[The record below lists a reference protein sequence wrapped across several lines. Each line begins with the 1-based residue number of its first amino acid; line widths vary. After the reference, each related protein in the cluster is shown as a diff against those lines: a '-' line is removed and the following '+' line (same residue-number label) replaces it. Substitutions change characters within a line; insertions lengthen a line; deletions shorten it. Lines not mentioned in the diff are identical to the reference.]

1 MIDRARTLQI
11 LWDLIALPSVNPMG
25 RPHAGIVP
33 IEKQVLDYLE
43 ALFQP
48 FDVELLRV
56 PCSPIHESLLVRIPG
71 ASDGPA
77 TLLESHA
84 DTVPADDWLDTAFT
98 PRLVGDTLYG
108 RGACDD
114 KGCLAAMTLA
124 ALDILESGI
133 RPPQPVWFLAA
144 GDEEFHQTGIKNFA
158 STQPSLARAIIGEP
172 TQMRPV
178 LQHKGVIRWDI
189 VVHGRSAHS
198 AQPELGIDAIH
209 GGLLVCQS
217 LRSHQEFLRAHH
229 SSTRMTGPSLSVTTL
244 HGGRTRNAIA
254 DECVL
259 SVDFRVNPG
268 MDPAT
273 ERQALIDTL
282 IAIASDPAS
291 SLGKLGVRLEHRPP
305 QTCAPPLST
314 SAEHPFSQRVLELC
328 RRANQSPELDFS
340 TAPYCTDAGWIAHAC
355 PALVLG
361 PGSIAHAHAIDEC
374 IDLNEVQR
382 CAILYRDIVSDNPIP
397 THCDP

>member
-11 LWDLIALPSVNPMG
+11 LRDLIALPSVNPMG
-25 RPHAGIVP
+25 RPHTGSIPV
-33 IEKQVLDYLE
+33 EKQVLDYLE
-43 ALFQP
+43 QLFRP
-48 FDVELLRV
+48 FGVEMQRV

-71 ASDGPA
+71 TCEGPA

-124 ALDILESGI
+124 ALDLLESGV
-133 RPPQPVWFLAA
+133 RPPLPVLFLAA
-144 GDEEFHQTGIKNFA
+144 GDEEFHQTGIKHFA
-158 STQPSLARAIIGEP
+158 GTHPSLSRAIIGEP
-172 TQMRPV
+172 TQLRPV

-198 AQPELGIDAIH
+198 AQPELGVDAIQ
-209 GGLLVCQS
+209 GALLVCQA
-217 LRSHQEFLRAHH
+217 LRSHQEVLRTQHP
-229 SSTRMTGPSLSVTTL
+229 STRMTGPSISVTTL

-268 MDPAT
+268 MDPTT
-273 ERQALIDTL
+273 ERQVLIDTL
-282 IAIASDPAS
+282 QILAANPES
-291 SLGKLGVRLEHRPP
+291 SLGKLGVRLEHRSP

-361 PGSIAHAHAIDEC
+361 PGSITHAHAIDEH
-374 IDLNEVQR
+374 IDLNEVEN
-382 CAILYRDIVSDNPIP
+382 CARLYRDIALA
-397 THCDP
+397 